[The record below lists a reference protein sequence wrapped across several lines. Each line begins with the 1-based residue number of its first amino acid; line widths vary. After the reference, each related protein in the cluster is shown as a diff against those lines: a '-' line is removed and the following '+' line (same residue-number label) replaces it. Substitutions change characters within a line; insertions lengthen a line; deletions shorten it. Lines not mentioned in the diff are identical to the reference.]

1 MSSKWLR
8 IRKYFL
14 LSIAIIFILSALSL
28 LLLSTVYIPRKI
40 NGYIENISD
49 EKGYEIK
56 IDDLNFGFI
65 SGLKINE
72 IMFYVEQGSKKPIIK
87 VQRLIIK
94 PDIFSSLFNRRLIVK
109 ELIIDKPRV
118 SLTENGFNEI
128 KKLKDQTKEEDRQ
141 EKEDDKSL
149 VEISLI
155 EVNEAQIE
163 VAVGKSINIDK
174 LLLKIDDS
182 NLHDRL
188 VLNLGGSIALYNN
201 DADFHG
207 IIKSSSDVT
216 SGELFINLDELK
228 IDDSPKAFHVPKK
241 LSVDS
246 EIKFEFGKEID
257 LRGVVDV
264 ISHKK
269 DASSSSEIFAKLD
282 YRLLYD
288 KLSGSLS
295 IDSLNLNI
303 GKLLSSSFGGSIEK
317 LATDGVLKI
326 RGSARVTD
334 LRRITTLFPGIS
346 NYQWSGNIEANDIEL
361 KGSWKSN
368 NISLDGTLNLSGVNV
383 KSEDNS
389 FQIVELKSDLNFK
402 SFFSGNRFGGFSV
415 EGDFGSNKLLTRS
428 GEIENINGNLEF
440 ITDNALKRGSL
451 LFSLVDLRLKF
462 GHKDSLI
469 ISNINTTNP
478 FKIQFSS
485 VAKDLD
491 DDDKRKSHKS
501 EIIFENK
508 GLVYKNLSFKG
519 FVVERGE
526 ISDLVIET
534 VGDSKWQL
542 KLIGTGSNIHD
553 TNGKI
558 ELEKFELEMYP
569 DISGQSVFRGSLK
582 ITDGNYNTVKV
593 PSIFSRY
600 RILDDSI
607 KLSDIEMT
615 LEQVGELNIKT
626 LEIINGG
633 EGDRFSNKVGFSG
646 GKLQS
651 QS

>member
-1 MSSKWLR
+1 MSFKWLR

-49 EKGYEIK
+49 EKGYDIK
-56 IDDLNFGFI
+56 IDDLNFVFI

-109 ELIIDKPRV
+109 ELIVDKPRV
-118 SLTENGFNEI
+118 SLTENGLNEI
-128 KKLKDQTKEEDRQ
+128 NKLKDQTKEEDRQ

-182 NLHDRL
+182 YLHDRL

-207 IIKSSSDVT
+207 IIKSSSDGT

-228 IDDSPKAFHVPKK
+228 IDDLPKVFHIPNK

-303 GKLLSSSFGGSIEK
+303 GKLLSSSFSGSIEK
-317 LATDGVLKI
+317 LATDRVLKI
-326 RGSARVTD
+326 RGSARVTE

-389 FQIVELKSDLNFK
+389 FQIIELKSDLNFN
-402 SFFSGNRFGGFSV
+402 SFFQGI
-415 EGDFGSNKLLTRS
+415 D
-428 GEIENINGNLEF
+428 LEV
-440 ITDNALKRGSL
+440 S
-451 LFSLVDLRLKF
+451 
-462 GHKDSLI
+462 
-469 ISNINTTNP
+469 
-478 FKIQFSS
+478 
-485 VAKDLD
+485 
-491 DDDKRKSHKS
+491 
-501 EIIFENK
+501 
-508 GLVYKNLSFKG
+508 
-519 FVVERGE
+519 
-526 ISDLVIET
+526 
-534 VGDSKWQL
+534 QL
-542 KLIGTGSNIHD
+542 KGILVQ
-553 TNGKI
+553 
-558 ELEKFELEMYP
+558 
-569 DISGQSVFRGSLK
+569 IS
-582 ITDGNYNTVKV
+582 Y
-593 PSIFSRY
+593 
-600 RILDDSI
+600 
-607 KLSDIEMT
+607 
-615 LEQVGELNIKT
+615 
-626 LEIINGG
+626 
-633 EGDRFSNKVGFSG
+633 
-646 GKLQS
+646 
-651 QS
+651 